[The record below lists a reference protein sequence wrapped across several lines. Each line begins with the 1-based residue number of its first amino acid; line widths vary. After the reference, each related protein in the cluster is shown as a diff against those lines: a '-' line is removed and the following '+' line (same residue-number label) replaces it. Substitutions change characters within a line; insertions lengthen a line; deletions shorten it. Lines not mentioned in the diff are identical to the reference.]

1 MKSLTVLGNNA
12 MMNAYNIVGNGLS
25 FHIPGR
31 VNNILKIVEIPA
43 KLGGLGDFSIY
54 LEFYLLK

>member
-1 MKSLTVLGNNA
+1 MKSLTVLGNNVT
-12 MMNAYNIVGNGLS
+12 MNAYWKWLS

-31 VNNILKIVEIPA
+31 VNNILKIVETPA

-54 LEFYLLK
+54 LEFYLFK

>member
-1 MKSLTVLGNNA
+1 

-25 FHIPGR
+25 FHIPGK

-54 LEFYLLK
+54 LEFYLLKWIRDILF